1 MHLYPLLF
9 SLHEVTVHHLFTAMY
24 LISSSWHL
32 QQVVLDLW
40 IWIWYFFPVSQLSGS
55 DDIFAVEWSEECLSL
70 VVRERVDDFPEW
82 AELRLWAL
90 WRAERAA
97 VLVACGVTLCWHLRC
112 STFQWSHKCT
122 GYGWRSRAFTEFLAW
137 SLPGWLSTVRTLVTS
152 SLRSHVINQQLRD
165 SLADPEAR
173 TRATEICVITTH
185 HRLSA
190 KW

>member
-9 SLHEVTVHHLFTAMY
+9 SLHEVTVHHFFTAMY

-55 DDIFAVEWSEECLSL
+55 DDIFAVEWCEECLSL

-97 VLVACGVTLCWHLRC
+97 VLVAWCHAL
-112 STFQWSHKCT
+112 
-122 GYGWRSRAFTEFLAW
+122 LA
-137 SLPGWLSTVRTLVTS
+137 S
-152 SLRSHVINQQLRD
+152 SLFYFSMISQVYGLWLEEQSFYRIFWPGPCLD
-165 SLADPEAR
+165 LLW
-173 TRATEICVITTH
+173 EI
-185 HRLSA
+185 
-190 KW
+190 